1 VTTPDRY
8 PIPHLQDFSNRL
20 QGKSVFSTIDLVR
33 AYHQIRVAEDDIPKT
48 AVCTPF
54 GLFEFTVMTFGLR
67 NAAQTF
73 QRHLNAVLG
82 DLDFC
87 FAYIDDILVFSAN
100 EEQHQRHLK
109 LVFERLRNHHMV
121 VNPAKCVFGAQEV
134 EYLGHKISSEGT
146 QPPAA
151 RVSAINNFPRPET
164 VKDLRRFLGIV
175 NFYRRFV
182 KNAAS
187 IQAPLHAFLKHSRKN
202 DKTCIQWTTDSES
215 AFAKCKSALSEAAL
229 LAHPLMDAPL
239 RLTTDASDSAI
250 GGVLEQQLEDNWQPL
265 GFFSKKLN
273 NAQRGYSTYDRELLA
288 IYEGI
293 KHFRHALE
301 GRAFVVQTDHKPLI
315 YAFHQRS
322 DKASP
327 RQLRHL
333 DFIGQ
338 FTTAIEYIS
347 GENNVVADTLSR
359 INEIYTQSVI
369 EPEEL
374 AGQQESDP
382 QLKELLS
389 ANTTGLKLKR
399 LTPSHTET
407 AVWCDTYTEHIR
419 PYVPATLRKRVF
431 DTYHSQS
438 HPSGRATHKLIQ
450 RRFVWPC
457 MGRDISQWSRVCL
470 PCQKSKVSRHTKT
483 PLTHFKLTE
492 QRFEHVHVD
501 IIGPLPPCQGH
512 RYCLTM
518 TDRFTR
524 WLEVAPMS
532 DITAETVAKTFHATW
547 IARFGCP
554 QRITTDQGRQ
564 FEANLLTSLTHLL
577 GIKRCRTSPYRPE
590 CNGLIER
597 WHRTLKAA
605 IKCHEN
611 DNWCD
616 VLPTVLLG
624 LRTTVKHDL
633 QCSPAELVYGTQLRI
648 PGEFFFN
655 GNEAAALD
663 PANFAQQLA
672 QQMRQLRPA
681 PANHHDNRKVFVQPA
696 LSDCSHVFLR
706 DDSVRKP
713 LQQPYTGPHRV
724 MQRNQKT
731 LTIQAGGREVTVSLD
746 RVKPAFL
753 PRDMETATPT
763 LPATPA
769 LPATSTP
776 APARTTTRSGRTQ
789 RLPARFRD
797 YE

>member
-1 VTTPDRY
+1 
-8 PIPHLQDFSNRL
+8 
-20 QGKSVFSTIDLVR
+20 
-33 AYHQIRVAEDDIPKT
+33 
-48 AVCTPF
+48 
-54 GLFEFTVMTFGLR
+54 
-67 NAAQTF
+67 
-73 QRHLNAVLG
+73 
-82 DLDFC
+82 
-87 FAYIDDILVFSAN
+87 
-100 EEQHQRHLK
+100 
-109 LVFERLRNHHMV
+109 
-121 VNPAKCVFGAQEV
+121 VFGAQEV
-134 EYLGHKISSEGT
+134 DYLGHKISSEGT
-146 QPPAA
+146 QPPAS

-273 NAQRGYSTYDRELLA
+273 NAQRGYSTYDRA

-301 GRAFVVQTDHKPLI
+301 GKAFVVQTDHKPLI

-359 INEIYTQSVI
+359 INEIYTPSVI

-407 AVWCDTYTEHIR
+407 AVWCDTSTEHIR

-457 MGRDISQWSRVCL
+457 MGRDISQWSRVCV

-564 FEANLLTSLTHLL
+564 FQANLLTSLTHLL
-577 GIKRCRTSPYRPE
+577 VAQVYRTRQ
-590 CNGLIER
+590 
-597 WHRTLKAA
+597 
-605 IKCHEN
+605 N
-611 DNWCD
+611 D
-616 VLPTVLLG
+616 TQKK
-624 LRTTVKHDL
+624 RTTKL
-633 QCSPAELVYGTQLRI
+633 INLLT
-648 PGEFFFN
+648 
-655 GNEAAALD
+655 
-663 PANFAQQLA
+663 
-672 QQMRQLRPA
+672 
-681 PANHHDNRKVFVQPA
+681 
-696 LSDCSHVFLR
+696 
-706 DDSVRKP
+706 
-713 LQQPYTGPHRV
+713 
-724 MQRNQKT
+724 T
-731 LTIQAGGREVTVSLD
+731 LTT
-746 RVKPAFL
+746 
-753 PRDMETATPT
+753 
-763 LPATPA
+763 
-769 LPATSTP
+769 
-776 APARTTTRSGRTQ
+776 RTK
-789 RLPARFRD
+789 
-797 YE
+797 